1 MPAKDY
7 FSFAVVNFLSD
18 CTELTLCFR
27 MSSACHRVLLSP
39 KKIVSIFLVAHGVK
53 GIDCKFLTGYF
64 KSAKGWGWGLLDS
77 AVFIT
82 ERVIL
87 FCNHTWYKAF
97 FPSLWPSVIVRPVTT
112 APSDWQENVLGVV
125 LSRDDAFRKWC
136 SIKEG
141 VVLRVLLEYIHF
153 EFWGSLS
160 QLYLHAFR
168 LLESWGW
175 SHCGMG
181 KMIRDGLFKQWYHYF
196 PWRYH
201 CLIISKQSN
210 ITYCIWLLS
219 IVHEIVLDLKE
230 LNRDAF
236 C

>member
-1 MPAKDY
+1 MA
-7 FSFAVVNFLSD
+7 
-18 CTELTLCFR
+18 
-27 MSSACHRVLLSP
+27 HRV
-39 KKIVSIFLVAHGVK
+39 KC
-53 GIDCKFLTGYF
+53 IDFKFLTGYF

-87 FCNHTWYKAF
+87 FCNHAWYKAF
-97 FPSLWPSVIVRPVTT
+97 FPSLTMAFNDCQTCHHCTKWLTGKRVRCCPQRRWCI
-112 APSDWQENVLGVV
+112 SQVV
-125 LSRDDAFRKWC
+125 LSKG
-136 SIKEG
+136 G
-141 VVLRVLLEYIHF
+141 VVLRVLLEYIRF

-219 IVHEIVLDLKE
+219 IINEIVLDLKE